1 MRLTNLSSG
10 GGTVATVLDQLHRAD
25 LAEADAVLVA
35 AGSADAIARV
45 PLGQFRADV
54 RELAERVPAD
64 RPILSDVPLQRGSKP
79 YRKALAETADE
90 VKIAHADFARAFRTA
105 RLFDVFA
112 ADFTH
117 VNSLGYRIRFTAFQS
132 HLDVFI
138 GRLSR

>member
-1 MRLTNLSSG
+1 MPTG

-25 LAEADAVLVA
+25 LAAVLVA

-64 RPILSDVPLQRGSKP
+64 RTILSDVPLQRGSKP

-90 VKIAHADFARAFRTA
+90 AKIAHAGFARAFRTA
-105 RLFDVFA
+105 RRF
-112 ADFTH
+112 
-117 VNSLGYRIRFTAFQS
+117 GYRIWFTAFRS
-132 HLDVFI
+132 DLDVLI